1 MNLIKHARLWIW
13 TESCVKNDHCF
24 TILGIGKVAEKVKS
38 TIPNL
43 MKLGEEIMEK
53 SKDKIDE
60 LQEIRNYLV
69 KLSVNEIENNREI
82 IGVINVLKIVR
93 KYHPHLYE
101 LFEMESGDR
110 NG

>member
-1 MNLIKHARLWIW
+1 
-13 TESCVKNDHCF
+13 
-24 TILGIGKVAEKVKS
+24 
-38 TIPNL
+38 

-101 LFEMESGDR
+101 LFEMESGDG